1 MTTLIPKFDLK
12 NGGSTP
18 TGAVNRDI
26 QSKLSDMVSVFDF
39 MTPAQI
45 ADVQAGTGLIDVT
58 TAVQNALNCTPVTA
72 NSYAPTKTS
81 LGGGRVTV
89 FFPNGVYSVS
99 STLDCSQ
106 RDYQQLIGEGRAT
119 ISSAST
125 EYIIDISSTD
135 HCVIENI
142 AFTSS
147 TARVGI
153 YIDRC
158 TTAPFVQFNTYNNVA
173 ITLTT
178 NTSANSGIGRIG
190 IWNGR
195 GELNIFTNVEIR
207 ADLPMYATNTA
218 DAAFPPTQG
227 TLQTAYVTSVQDSY
241 ISCQFISYTVNT
253 SCVVMKGCVAH
264 EFNGCY
270 WATANVSSGTA
281 PYAVLSYGI
290 TGCKFTGTVETLP
303 SFMLV
308 QQYVTYANHIDISIQ
323 NNFDGRGIIQC
334 EDVSAAVGFVDGY
347 VNINASGTI
356 PSGTCVIKGSIAS
369 VSNRIV
375 GNIISALV
383 SIPPVIAPTG
393 QAFGNMSLSDA
404 GLDIL
409 AGRNITADYIA
420 SPLSATVSAP
430 TATATTLFT
439 TTARSVYKL
448 TALVLN
454 GGANLTVTAT
464 VVNDGSTTYLLE
476 YTPTAFMT
484 LSISGSSVKVTQ
496 GSGSTQNVVSHIL
509 SY

>member
-26 QSKLSDMVSVFDF
+26 QSKLSDIVSVFDF

-45 ADVQAGTGLIDVT
+45 ADVQAGTTLIDVT
-58 TAVQNALNCTPVTA
+58 DAVQNALNCTPVVPS
-72 NSYAPTKTS
+72 SYAPTKTS
-81 LGGGRVTV
+81 LGGGRVTIL
-89 FFPNGVYSVS
+89 FPSGVYSVS

-106 RDYQQLIGEGRAT
+106 RDYQQLIGEGRAE
-119 ISSAST
+119 IRSSST
-125 EYIIDISSTD
+125 EYIIDMSSTD

-142 AFTSS
+142 AFYSS

-158 TTAPFVQFNTYNNVA
+158 TSAPFVQFNTYNNVA

-178 NTSANSGIGRIG
+178 NTSANGGNGRFG

-195 GELNIFTNVEIR
+195 GELNVFTNLIITS
-207 ADLPMYATNTA
+207 DLTMFATNTA

-227 TLQTAYVTSVQDSY
+227 TLQTAFVTSVQDSY
-241 ISCQFISYTVNT
+241 IACQFITHTVNT
-253 SCVVMKGCVAH
+253 PCIVMKGCIAH
-264 EFNGCY
+264 EFYGCY
-270 WATANVSSGTA
+270 WRTNNTSSGPA
-281 PYAVLSYGI
+281 PYAILSYGI
-290 TGCKFTGTVETLP
+290 TGCKFAGTVETLP

-308 QQYVTYANHIDISIQ
+308 QQSVAYSNHIDISIQ
-323 NNFDGRGIIQC
+323 NNFDGRGIIAC
-334 EDVSAAVGFVDGY
+334 EDVAAAVGFINGY
-347 VNINASGTI
+347 VSINTSGVI
-356 PSGTCVIKGSIAS
+356 PAGTAVIKGSAFS
-369 VSNRIV
+369 LSNNIK
-375 GNIISALV
+375 GNTISALV

-409 AGRNITADYIA
+409 AGRNITADFVA
-420 SPLSATVSAP
+420 SPLSKTVSVP
-430 TATATTLFT
+430 NATATTLFT
-439 TTARSVYKL
+439 TTSGFVYKV

-484 LSISGSSVKVTQ
+484 LSISGSNVQVTQ
-496 GSGSTQNVVSHIL
+496 TSGSTQDVRSHIL